1 MPSVAVS
8 YTCLYTLEH
17 STGLRTVDLPLLAQG
32 LCEPQHS
39 LEGDDMRQHGFSLIE
54 LLMGLAI
61 VGIVLQLVSP
71 AYGAL
76 IQSHHRELAAKSL
89 ASGLRNARTEAI
101 ARNQTVVVHGVDNDW
116 SQGWRMILD
125 LNGKGHED
133 SSNPLLFESQS
144 SARVP
149 IVGNRPVR
157 NFVRFSNLGEPL
169 LPSGAFQA
177 GTLHIC
183 AAREPVSQLQVVLA
197 RTGRVSLRSE
207 KAEQALCVGGEDSE
221 QRADA

>member
-1 MPSVAVS
+1 
-8 YTCLYTLEH
+8 
-17 STGLRTVDLPLLAQG
+17 
-32 LCEPQHS
+32 
-39 LEGDDMRQHGFSLIE
+39 MRQQGFSLIE

-61 VGIVLQLVSP
+61 VGIVLQLVGP
-71 AYGAL
+71 AYAAL
-76 IQSHHRELAAKSL
+76 AESNHRELAAKSL

-101 ARNQTVVVHGVDNDW
+101 ARNQTIVVHGIDNDW
-116 SQGWRMILD
+116 GQGWRMILD

-133 SSNPLLFESQS
+133 SDNPLLIERQS
-144 SARVP
+144 DVRVS

-157 NFVRFSNLGEPL
+157 SFVRFSNLGEPL
-169 LPSGAFQA
+169 MPSGAFQA

-207 KAEQALCVGGEDSE
+207 KAGQALCAGGADSE